1 MKPKIS
7 VIVPVY
13 NVRDYV
19 EACLRSILCQT
30 CRELEILVTDDGSYD
45 GSGEICERLAAEDP
59 RIHVIRQTNG
69 GLSAARNAAI
79 RRAGGEYLA
88 PVDSDDLLEPTYL
101 EKLLTACEANRA
113 QLAICDYRR
122 IPESCRTL
130 PWEEVQ
136 EPGGPA
142 GQEEPGDPAESTELP
157 EAVVLSPQECLQRVY
172 HPSSSGMSFTAWG
185 KLYRRELFTE
195 QGMEYPSGKL
205 HEDQFTTYRLIA
217 CAERIV
223 YVPGERYGYRVREG
237 SIMQKPF
244 GRKRLDLMEATRGQ
258 CDFFLAKGWGDIAAL
273 AVNNHLR
280 TEISLLAC
288 VRDRKALLRRMG
300 EDEEADGAAGRAA
313 QSGNAAAL
321 RAEDRGRR
329 SREAGHEERRELQA
343 MEEELQR
350 ALRQD
355 AAEYLPRVRLHP
367 VRKAVLRT
375 AACCPCGR
383 MINKLRMF

>member
-30 CRELEILVTDDGSYD
+30 CRELEILVTDDGSSD

-59 RIHVIRQTNG
+59 RIHVLRQSNG

-79 RRAGGEYLA
+79 RRAEGEYLA

-101 EKLLTACEANRA
+101 EKLLAACEANGA
-113 QLAICDYRR
+113 QIAVCDYRR
-122 IPESCRTL
+122 IPEACRVL
-130 PWEEVQ
+130 PRTEVQ
-136 EPGGPA
+136 EPGGPV
-142 GQEEPGDPAESTELP
+142 GPEDPGTPAESTEP
-157 EAVVLSPQECLQRVY
+157 SEAVLFSPRECLQKMY
-172 HPSSSGMSFTAWG
+172 HPISSGMSFTAWG

-195 QGMEYPSGKL
+195 QGMEYPPGKL

-217 CAERIV
+217 GAERIV
-223 YVPGERYGYRVREG
+223 YVPGERYGYRIRGG

-288 VRDRKALLRRMG
+288 VRDRKVLLRGMG
-300 EDEEADGAAGRAA
+300 QGEETDDAAGRAA
-313 QSGNAAAL
+313 RRGDAEAV
-321 RAEDRGRR
+321 RTEDRGRR
-329 SREAGHEERRELQA
+329 SREAFDKERRELQA

-355 AAEYLPRVRLHP
+355 AAEYLPRVPLHP
-367 VRKAVLRT
+367 VRKAVLQA
-375 AACCPCGR
+375 AACCPCGGL
-383 MINKLRMF
+383 INKLRMF

>member
-30 CRELEILVTDDGSYD
+30 CRELEILVTDDGSSD

-59 RIHVIRQTNG
+59 RIHVIHQTNG

-79 RRAGGEYLA
+79 RRAEGEYLA

-101 EKLLTACEANRA
+101 EELLTACEANGA
-113 QLAICDYRR
+113 QLAICDCRR
-122 IPESCRTL
+122 IPESCRTF
-130 PWEEVQ
+130 PCEEVQ
-136 EPGGPA
+136 KPGGPA
-142 GQEEPGDPAESTELP
+142 EPEESGDPAESRELP
-157 EAVVLSPQECLQRVY
+157 EALVLSPRECLQRMY
-172 HPSSSGMSFTAWG
+172 HPVSSGMSFTAWG

-195 QGMEYPSGKL
+195 QGMEYPPGKL
-205 HEDQFTTYRLIA
+205 HEDQFTTYRLVA
-217 CAERIV
+217 YAERIV
-223 YVPGERYGYRVREG
+223 YVPGERYGYRVRGG

-244 GRKRLDLMEATRGQ
+244 ARGRLDLMEATRGQ

-288 VRDRKALLRRMG
+288 VRDRKALLRRM
-300 EDEEADGAAGRAA
+300 EQSREAGGAARRTDRSAGTGAI
-313 QSGNAAAL
+313 
-321 RAEDRGRR
+321 RAEDCGSR
-329 SREAGHEERRELQA
+329 SREAGHEEQRELQA
-343 MEEELQR
+343 MERELER

-367 VRKAVLRT
+367 ARRAVLRT

>member
-13 NVRDYV
+13 NVRDYA
-19 EACLRSILCQT
+19 EACLRSILSQT
-30 CRELEILVTDDGSYD
+30 CRELEILVTDDGSSD

-59 RIHVIRQTNG
+59 RIHVLHQTNG

-79 RRAGGEYLA
+79 RRAEGEYLA

-101 EKLLTACEANRA
+101 EELLTACEANGA
-113 QLAICDYRR
+113 QLAICDCRR
-122 IPESCRTL
+122 IPESCRAF
-130 PWEEVQ
+130 PCEKVQ
-136 EPGGPA
+136 
-142 GQEEPGDPAESTELP
+142 EPGDPAESRELP
-157 EAVVLSPQECLQRVY
+157 EALILSPRECLQRMY
-172 HPSSSGMSFTAWG
+172 HPVSSGMSFTAWG

-195 QGMEYPSGKL
+195 QGMEYPPERL
-205 HEDQFTTYRLIA
+205 HEDQFTTYRLVA
-217 CAERIV
+217 YAERIV
-223 YVPGERYGYRVREG
+223 YVPGERYGYRVRGG

-244 GRKRLDLMEATRGQ
+244 ARGRLDLMEATRGQ

-288 VRDRKALLRRMG
+288 VRDRKALLRRM
-300 EDEEADGAAGRAA
+300 E
-313 QSGNAAAL
+313 Q
-321 RAEDRGRR
+321 
-329 SREAGHEERRELQA
+329 SREAGGAARRTDRSAGTGAIRAEDCGSRSRETGHEEQRELQA
-343 MEEELQR
+343 MEMELER

-355 AAEYLPRVRLHP
+355 AAEYLPRVRLHLA
-367 VRKAVLRT
+367 RRAVLRT